1 MRKHPC
7 LGLQTTVCMCEYGLM
22 AEAISIT
29 LSPSQVDA
37 VVRAAARNRP
47 PGVCT
52 LISRSLA
59 GPDAPGSGGRHRQP
73 PPADGPEPGPG
84 ATVNL
89 SLEHV
94 DPRLSRSLLRG
105 FALLAC
111 LHAGGGG
118 RGIVELADELGLS
131 ASTAHRYAL
140 TLVELG
146 LLEQCPRS
154 RKYRLAHGP

>member
-1 MRKHPC
+1 MSHPP
-7 LGLQTTVCMCEYGLM
+7 QQ
-22 AEAISIT
+22 AISIT

-37 VVRAAARNRP
+37 VVRAAARERP
-47 PGVCT
+47 PGVAS
-52 LISRSLA
+52 LLSRSLA
-59 GPDAPGSGGRHRQP
+59 GHGAGNGAAGQRQQP
-73 PPADGPEPGPG
+73 PGVDGPEPRRGPT
-84 ATVNL
+84 ANI
-89 SLEHV
+89 SLDDV

-111 LHAGGGG
+111 LEAGGGG

-146 LLEQCPRS
+146 LLEQCPQS
-154 RKYRLAHGP
+154 RKYRLVHGR